1 MPVIMKT
8 IKMTV
13 KDKAAANFEKLSE
26 SGKQYVSQVVNEM
39 LEDQRSLKEVM
50 GDMSEYA
57 QKQGLTPEILDDI
70 LSESDE

>member
-1 MPVIMKT
+1 MKT